1 MPVPG
6 CREWSFLPRTCDH
19 RSMTTS
25 TPVAPQAAGQL
36 KPAAPRLL
44 RDPANRVL
52 GGVAAGLA
60 RHLGAPVIA
69 IRIAFF
75 ALALTDGLGAILYA
89 VFWAVLPTDPN
100 GGRRNTRQLVP
111 FVALAL
117 GIGLLYFVVGGPPRV
132 STVI

>member
-6 CREWSFLPRTCDH
+6 CCRWSSMPSACDD
-19 RSMTTS
+19 RSMTTP
-25 TPVAPQAAGQL
+25 TQPAPAL
-36 KPAAPRLL
+36 PRLL

-69 IRIAFF
+69 VRIAFF
-75 ALALTDGLGAILYA
+75 ALAMTDGLGAILYA

-100 GGRRNTRQLVP
+100 GGRRNNRQLVP
-111 FVALAL
+111 F
-117 GIGLLYFVVGGPPRV
+117 
-132 STVI
+132 